1 MSDLARSIVIA
12 AILLGGALVV
22 RGTFGTDR
30 YELVQ
35 AGGGQVY
42 RLDRLTGAVT
52 FCNPVVCR
60 PLPTVVPNLQA
71 PRQTP
76 PPQGTQPAP
85 RPAPN
90 PNPAGNAV
98 DPSQQTT

>member
-1 MSDLARSIVIA
+1 LNDLARAIVIA
-12 AILLGGALVV
+12 AVLLSGALIV

-52 FCNPVVCR
+52 FCNPLACR
-60 PLPTVVPNLQA
+60 PLPMFVPA
-71 PRQTP
+71 PATTP
-76 PPQGTQPAP
+76 GEKPPQAQGGPGTP
-85 RPAPN
+85 
-90 PNPAGNAV
+90 
-98 DPSQQTT
+98 DPPKTNT

>member
-1 MSDLARSIVIA
+1 MNDLARAIVIA
-12 AILLGGALVV
+12 AFLLGGALIV

-35 AGGGQVY
+35 AGAGQVY

-52 FCNPVVCR
+52 FCNPLVCR

-71 PRQTP
+71 P
-76 PPQGTQPAP
+76 PQGAQPAP
-85 RPAPN
+85 QPAPQQG
-90 PNPAGNAV
+90 PSPAGKAD
-98 DPSQQTT
+98 DPTQRTT

>member
-42 RLDRLTGAVT
+42 RLDRLTGSVT

-60 PLPTVVPNLQA
+60 PLPMFVPA
-71 PRQTP
+71 PAAAPGEKP
-76 PPQGTQPAP
+76 PPAQDG
-85 RPAPN
+85 
-90 PNPAGNAV
+90 AGSPQLPKTA
-98 DPSQQTT
+98 T